1 MLLIQMHKPKFIKL
15 KSHHYTKFGNNLHL
29 LAVFSLIRVKNI
41 SALKQFHTLIK
52 KNITF

>member
-15 KSHHYTKFGNNLHL
+15 KSHHYTNFGDNVHL

-41 SALKQFHTLIK
+41 FLL
-52 KNITF
+52 